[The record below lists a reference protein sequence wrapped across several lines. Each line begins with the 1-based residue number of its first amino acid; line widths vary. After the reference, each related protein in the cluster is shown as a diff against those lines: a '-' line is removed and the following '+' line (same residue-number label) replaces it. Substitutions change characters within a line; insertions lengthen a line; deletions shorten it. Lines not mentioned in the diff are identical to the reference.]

1 MKIHNTSASSRQAF
15 TGKYIVKGRVED
27 LIKYSIF
34 RKSIFLDMEHP
45 YCERVKNYESWFD
58 YEEHALIPYFDEK
71 QDYAELLCATN
82 EDATVLRKFIAN
94 NIDFPKIDPETIT
107 VDDLINYVN
116 NLSKM
121 VKAQIDPYK
130 FALKRGGNTFAD
142 FMIDAY
148 QKGRAELVKIFG
160 KDEAKNIPE
169 LNVSDILKAIKPRKF
184 DFVEGE
190 IFE

>member
-1 MKIHNTSASSRQAF
+1 MKIYNTPISSSQSF

-34 RKSIFLDMEHP
+34 RKSTFLDVEP
-45 YCERVKNYESWFD
+45 YCERVKSQDSWFD
-58 YEEHALIPYFDEK
+58 YEEHALIPYFDK
-71 QDYAELLCATN
+71 LQDYAELLCATN
-82 EDATVLRKFIAN
+82 EDATVLRKFISDN
-94 NIDFPKIDPETIT
+94 DNLPKIDPATIE
-107 VDDLINYVN
+107 DKDLLDYINK
-116 NLSKM
+116 LSKII
-121 VKAQIDPYK
+121 KAQIEPYK

-160 KDEAKNIPE
+160 DEEVSNIPE
-169 LNVSDILKAIKPRKF
+169 LNVNETLNAIKRHKF